1 MKEIA
6 LLTILL
12 AACGE
17 DTRNSHIVEYL
28 PNPLRFKE
36 TTS

>member
-6 LLTILL
+6 LLKILL

-17 DTRNSHIVEYL
+17 HTRNSHIVEYP
-28 PNPLRFKE
+28 PNPLRFVE